1 MLKLSRAAASLAAA
15 AALAAGLMTS
25 TAALAS
31 AFDVRMSALIEHVK
45 ADPNY
50 KRIPLET
57 TDDRRW
63 FSQKSKALYDK
74 RITKEEFVAEGNK
87 NFPGYEASF
96 VEVADF
102 LTTPAK

>member
-1 MLKLSRAAASLAAA
+1 MKKLSHAAASLAAI

-25 TAALAS
+25 TVAMAS
-31 AFDVRMSALIEHVK
+31 SFDVRMSALIEHVQ

-57 TDDRRW
+57 VADRRW
-63 FSQKSKALYDK
+63 FSQKSKDLYDK
-74 RITKEEFVAEGNK
+74 RITKEEFVAEGSK
-87 NFPGYEASF
+87 QFPGYEASF

-102 LTTPAK
+102 LVAS